1 MRGELKKRIV
11 MSKFTIKFRLEEHVV
26 ASIEMSSGASI
37 KSNGMAIY
45 NAANFVLSTSNSQS
59 IQIFAFMKDTKLAK
73 VSLLLTTRH
82 R

>member
-37 KSNGMAIY
+37 KSNGMAIM
-45 NAANFVLSTSNSQS
+45 Q
-59 IQIFAFMKDTKLAK
+59 QILFFLLRILNPFK
-73 VSLLLTTRH
+73 SLLL
-82 R
+82 